1 MNTRLKTLKIAE
13 NDIGNDG
20 AKHLADA
27 LRENKCLSILD
38 IHGNDLFGVLEGE
51 IFEEGASDVTQSEN
65 LNDEKNDSSHRTSR
79 ELQNS
84 GNTDDN
90 GESIDHS
97 QGDLPNQHVELKY
110 ELSGLEGGGSLLTAI
125 GESNYLSS
133 VDISW
138 NEMGPKGA
146 ILFGASLLNNSTLT
160 YLDIHGNYIGDDGV
174 SALCLYLKG
183 EYCKLSVLYMQQV
196 GMTPCGALLVAEVLS
211 TNKT

>member
-51 IFEEGASDVTQSEN
+51 IFEEGASDVTQSGN
-65 LNDEKNDSSHRTSR
+65 LNNEKNDSSHRTSR

-125 GESNYLSS
+125 GESKYLSS

-160 YLDIHGNYIGDDGV
+160 YLDVHGNYIGDDGV

-183 EYCKLSVLYMQQV
+183 ESCKLSVLYMQQV